1 MPAKTRTVTIDLAV
15 EQSEFV
21 DRLVARGEFAS
32 ASEVVAEALASLR
45 ERDEEVERWLREEVT
60 PTYDALR
67 DGREPKFTL
76 EDARRELRAHEAA
89 HAKMTK

>member
-1 MPAKTRTVTIDLAV
+1 MTIDLAV

-32 ASEVVAEALASLR
+32 PSEVVAEALASLR
-45 ERDEEVERWLREEVT
+45 ERDEEVEDWLREQVA

-67 DGREPKFTL
+67 DGREPKLTL
-76 EDARRELRAHEAA
+76 EDARRELEAHQTALT
-89 HAKMTK
+89 KMTK

>member
-45 ERDEEVERWLREEVT
+45 ERDEEVERWLREDVA
-60 PTYDALR
+60 PAYDALKR
-67 DGREPKFTL
+67 DPTRAVPAADVRERYRRR
-76 EDARRELRAHEAA
+76 ARAIKSDR
-89 HAKMTK
+89 